1 MRDWEGYTRSFQ
13 QPQTGAQNMM
23 LKWEC
28 QAECGHNLVSIGEIK
43 QFYFIIDYR
52 QKKYSM

>member
-13 QPQTGAQNMM
+13 QPQTGAQNML

>member
-28 QAECGHNLVSIGEIK
+28 QAECEHNLVSIGEIK